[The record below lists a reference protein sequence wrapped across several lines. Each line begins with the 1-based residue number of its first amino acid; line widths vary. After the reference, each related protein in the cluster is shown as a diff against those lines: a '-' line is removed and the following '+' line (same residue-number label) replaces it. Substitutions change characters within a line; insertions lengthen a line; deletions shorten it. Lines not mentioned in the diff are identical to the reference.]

1 MQVSKPMCFS
11 SFLAKRTHPRQRQPH
26 YSTPL
31 RSSSSSPALPPHHR
45 SPPTQSSGRHVVPRS
60 APTAS
65 RQVTTSSR
73 GLSSTFASPEAS
85 QRKLRATATS
95 PPPPAI
101 TTAALSISD
110 NDAEEDDGT
119 PTPEEV
125 AQTLEEKLTQIVG
138 MKPIK
143 DMLRALMLDIQMNLL
158 REQMIEENESISAP
172 HNAEHRHQFQQT
184 PHLLLLGNPGTG
196 KTTIARIIGNLLHKL
211 GVVNSPLFVEVSR
224 ESLVAGYIGKT
235 AEKTLAEIEKARGG
249 MMFVDEAY
257 RLVPS
262 SGTSSNDFG
271 REALETIMTEMTRQ
285 QTRDRTVVFAFAGYT
300 QHMSR
305 VLATNPGIKSRI
317 AYTFELPDYTP
328 ADLAEMTAKLA
339 RAKGFIVGCDLE
351 RLEKIVA
358 ETPVQLRTAYNG
370 RLAEK
375 LVVGSRMTINT
386 RASLASVKTKELL
399 FTITEEDF
407 RAAAAAIVQDF
418 EKTPTDAH

>member
-1 MQVSKPMCFS
+1 MERRECGAAEDDNAAENLSDRAAAILVAPCRRACAYPVGLCELAECEHCNRIFADEERLKKHQCFCTVSKPMCFS

-271 REALETIMTEMTRQ
+271 REALETIMTEMTRC
-285 QTRDRTVVFAFAGYT
+285 G
-300 QHMSR
+300 
-305 VLATNPGIKSRI
+305 
-317 AYTFELPDYTP
+317 P
-328 ADLAEMTAKLA
+328 AVTLM
-339 RAKGFIVGCDLE
+339 IP
-351 RLEKIVA
+351 IH
-358 ETPVQLRTAYNG
+358 
-370 RLAEK
+370 
-375 LVVGSRMTINT
+375 S
-386 RASLASVKTKELL
+386 
-399 FTITEEDF
+399 
-407 RAAAAAIVQDF
+407 
-418 EKTPTDAH
+418 